1 MQIRIVTNHFDS
13 TDFRNGGGWCPIQ
26 LHLIVG
32 GEMGKLETLKNP
44 LDVKY
49 TQLSTRFDHEYGIL
63 WSLMS
68 PSGVPCYNLDLLSE
82 LQRYHQSVEDCGGKI
97 WMGSELRTIRYL
109 VAASTVPGVFNLGG
123 QLALFG
129 ELIKKSDRNAL
140 MHYAVKCIDAMASRI
155 RHCDLPLVT
164 ISLVQGDALGG
175 GFEAALTSDIIIAE
189 RRSRMGFPEILF
201 NLFPGMG
208 AYSFLARKIGSL
220 EAEKMILSGKL
231 YSAEELH
238 ALGLVDVLAEDGYGE
253 MALYEYI
260 RKQTRR
266 ANGYMALQK
275 AKQRFSPTTYQE
287 LMDITT
293 VWVDAALSLDE
304 KDIKVMERLARSQQ
318 KLFEK
323 EVEAAYQIRMEPDSG
338 SDGRTIIVGP
348 VEVLRDSGEAL
359 VSWH

>member
-1 MQIRIVTNHFDS
+1 MLL
-13 TDFRNGGGWCPIQ
+13 NGTIQGGN
-26 LHLIVG
+26 
-32 GEMGKLETLKNP
+32 MGKLEALKNP
-44 LDVKY
+44 LEIGY
-49 TQLSTRFDHEYGIL
+49 AQLSTRFDQEYGIL
-63 WSLMS
+63 WGMMN
-68 PSGVPCYNLDLLSE
+68 PKGVPCYNLELLSE
-82 LQRYHQSVEDCGGKI
+82 LQQYHRSVEECGGKM
-97 WMGSELRTIRYL
+97 WAEGESRSIRYL
-109 VAASTVPGVFNLGG
+109 VLGSNRPGVFNLGG
-123 QLALFG
+123 QLALFSQ
-129 ELIKKSDRNAL
+129 LIRNGDRQTL
-140 MHYAVKCIDAMASRI
+140 MHYATMCIDAMASRI

-175 GFEAALTSDIIIAE
+175 GFEAALTSDILIAE
-189 RRSRMGFPEILF
+189 RSTRMGFPEILF

-208 AYSFLARKIGSL
+208 AYSFLARKIGSA

-266 ANGYMALQK
+266 ANGYIALQK
-275 AKQRFSPTTYQE
+275 AKQRFSPITYQE

-293 VWVDAALSLDE
+293 VWVDAALTLDE

-323 EVEAAYQIRMEPDSG
+323 EVEAGYQIRAEPDSG
-338 SDGRTIIVGP
+338 LVA
-348 VEVLRDSGEAL
+348 AL
-359 VSWH
+359 